1 VVYAGARGIRIWCTI
16 TYIGYGDS
24 QRHYMQFEVGADSL
38 RDFGQGLAGYFTQN
52 YRGPVSKMAAG
63 DQVAGHKSPQQKRT
77 VVDSRRQ

>member
-1 VVYAGARGIRIWCTI
+1 
-16 TYIGYGDS
+16 
-24 QRHYMQFEVGADSL
+24 MQFEVGADSL